1 MSGNVLKLGIP
12 KGSLEEATVNLF
24 AKAGYQIKI
33 SSRSYFP
40 SIDDD
45 EIECMLIRAQEIA
58 RYVADGVLD
67 AGLTG
72 KDWVQE
78 NRVEVEEIAD
88 LVYSKA
94 SSRPVRWVLAVPND
108 SPIKSV
114 KDLQGKRIATEAVN
128 MTVDYLKKH
137 GVTASVE
144 FSWGATEVKP
154 PKLADAIVEITE
166 TGSSLRANNLRIVET
181 LMESNTKFIMNKD
194 AFKDT
199 WKKNKVDR
207 LVLMLKGA
215 MAANQKVGL
224 LMNVPKKSLDAVMKI
239 LPPEVK
245 PTLANLTDEN
255 WVDLTVILEEKL
267 VREIVPDLKSAGAED
282 IVEFPLNKII
292 H

>member
-12 KGSLEEATVNLF
+12 KGSLEEATVKLF

-40 SIDDD
+40 TIDDD

-72 KDWVQE
+72 KDWVME
-78 NRVEVEEIAD
+78 NRVDVEDIAD
-88 LVYSKA
+88 LVYSKVSA
-94 SSRPVRWVLAVPND
+94 RPVRWVLAVPND
-108 SPIKSV
+108 SDIKSV

-128 MTVDYLKKH
+128 MTTDYLKKH
-137 GVTASVE
+137 GVTALVE

-154 PKLADAIVEITE
+154 PKLADAIVEVTE
-166 TGSSLRANNLRIVET
+166 TGNSLRANNLRIMDT
-181 LMESNTKFIMNKD
+181 IMESNTKFIMNKTAYQD
-194 AFKDT
+194 E
-199 WKKNKVDR
+199 WKRNKVDR

-224 LMNVPKKSLDAVMKI
+224 LMNIPKTALDAIMKI
-239 LPPEVK
+239 LPQGIK
-245 PTLANLTDEN
+245 PTVAELSDPK
-255 WVDLTVILEEKL
+255 WVDLTVILDDKL
-267 VREIVPDLKSAGAED
+267 VRDIVPDLKSAGAED
-282 IVEFPLNKII
+282 IVEFPLNKVIE
-292 H
+292 

>member
-24 AKAGYQIKI
+24 AKAGYRIKI

-40 SIDDD
+40 SIDDE

-72 KDWVQE
+72 KDWVLE
-78 NRVEVEEIAD
+78 NRVDVEEIAD
-88 LVYSKA
+88 LIYSKA

-108 SPIKSV
+108 SPVKSV
-114 KDLQGKRIATEAVN
+114 KDLQGKRIATEVVS
-128 MTVDYLKKH
+128 MTEDYLKKH

-154 PKLADAIVEITE
+154 PKLADAIVEVTE
-166 TGSSLRANNLRIVET
+166 TGNSLRANNLRIVET

-194 AFKDT
+194 SFKDK

-215 MAANQKVGL
+215 MAANQKVGM

-245 PTLANLTDEN
+245 PTIANLTDDN

-267 VREIVPDLKSAGAED
+267 VREIVPDLKSVGAED

>member
-40 SIDDD
+40 SIDDE

-72 KDWVQE
+72 KDWIQE
-78 NRVEVEEIAD
+78 NRVEVEYVAD
-88 LVYSKA
+88 LVYSKVSA
-94 SSRPVRWVLAVPND
+94 RPVRWVLAVPND
-108 SPIKSV
+108 SPIKTV
-114 KDLQGKRIATEAVN
+114 KDLQGKRIATEVVN
-128 MTVDYLKKH
+128 MTTDYLKKH

-154 PKLADAIVEITE
+154 PKLADAIVEVTE
-166 TGSSLRANNLRIVET
+166 TGNSLRANNLRILDT

-194 AFKDT
+194 AFKDE

-215 MAANQKVGL
+215 MAANKKVGL